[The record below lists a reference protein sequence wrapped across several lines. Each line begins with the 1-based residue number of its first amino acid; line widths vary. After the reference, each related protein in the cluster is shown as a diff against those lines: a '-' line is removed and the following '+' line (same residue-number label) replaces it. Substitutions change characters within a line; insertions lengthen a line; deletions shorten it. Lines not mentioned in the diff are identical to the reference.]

1 MEKKSVKYYIRHF
14 TPAWFTVVMGTGIIS
29 TLFANFPYGN
39 TTAPMKA
46 LSAVFFFLNLAVFAL
61 FTSISALR
69 YLLFRDVWPSMLRH
83 PESLFLGAFPMGG
96 VTLVNTAISLIHGA
110 YGFGGASFV
119 YVVWAFWWLDVAVSA
134 LCCWGLVHVMAT
146 RQEHTLKSMSVSW
159 LFPVATLVVS
169 SSAGGLLAQALQPF
183 SPAHALLTAAFAVF
197 LLSIGLTLSST
208 VLAVY
213 FYRLVVLG
221 HPQGGAIVAAFVP
234 LGPAGQAGFSVLLIG
249 ESFRALLPVAG
260 SAGLFLGDAAV
271 GRTVYAV
278 CVCAGF
284 VLWSLATMWLA
295 YALLGFYHVLRRTRV
310 AFGLTFWGM
319 IFPNG
324 VYANLTIALGRAFDG
339 ARFFRVWGAVYACF
353 TLALWACVFARTLV
367 ALRAGTL
374 FEIGR
379 AHV

>member
-1 MEKKSVKYYIRHF
+1 
-14 TPAWFTVVMGTGIIS
+14 
-29 TLFANFPYGN
+29 
-39 TTAPMKA
+39 
-46 LSAVFFFLNLAVFAL
+46 
-61 FTSISALR
+61 
-69 YLLFRDVWPSMLRH
+69 
-83 PESLFLGAFPMGG
+83 
-96 VTLVNTAISLIHGA
+96 
-110 YGFGGASFV
+110 
-119 YVVWAFWWLDVAVSA
+119 
-134 LCCWGLVHVMAT
+134 
-146 RQEHTLKSMSVSW
+146 MSVSW

-197 LLSIGLTLSST
+197 LLSIGLTLSLT

-319 IFPNG
+319 IFPNVSVCARARRAVSFAFTSFFSSFLRVHGRTLTHRARTQG
-324 VYANLTIALGRAFDG
+324 VYANLTIALGRVFDD

-367 ALRAGTL
+367 AMRAGTL
-374 FEIGR
+374 FDAPARGQGR
-379 AHV
+379 EQERGQGQGQGGSGSGTLVEKAAEGERGVGGA